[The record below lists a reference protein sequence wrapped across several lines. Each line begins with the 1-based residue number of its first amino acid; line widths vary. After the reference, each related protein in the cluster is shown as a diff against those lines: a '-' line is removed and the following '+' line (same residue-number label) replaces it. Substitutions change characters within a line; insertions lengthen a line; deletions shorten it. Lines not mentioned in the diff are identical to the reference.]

1 MHITGVQLRRQRL
14 SIDRLSYFGVL
25 AMSEMRDKIMA
36 TARATV
42 QQHGYNG
49 LSFRELAKD
58 VGIKSASIH
67 YHFPTKGDLGSAL
80 ARRYSEEAQALFD
93 GFLLETPDP
102 SSLFRNYTDV
112 FRMALERNNRMC
124 LCGIMGAEYDE
135 LPDAVK
141 VEVSAFADV
150 NVAWLTRVL
159 TKLGLA
165 DGQSSAERAAAIYA
179 AVIGAQ
185 LVARSRNDISLF
197 DRAIETYRAT
207 GLIPQETTA

>member
-1 MHITGVQLRRQRL
+1 
-14 SIDRLSYFGVL
+14 
-25 AMSEMRDKIMA
+25 MA

-67 YHFPTKGDLGSAL
+67 YYFPSKGELGAAL

-93 GFLLETPDP
+93 SFLLETADP
-102 SSLFRNYTDV
+102 SSWLRSYTAV
-112 FRMALERNNRMC
+112 FRMALEKDNRMC

-141 VEVSAFADV
+141 AEVSAFADV
-150 NVAWLTRVL
+150 NVAWLNKVL
-159 TKLGLA
+159 TKLGVTK
-165 DGQSSAERAAAIYA
+165 GQASRDRAAAIYA
-179 AVIGAQ
+179 SVIGAQ

-197 DRAIETYRAT
+197 DQVIDTYHST
-207 GLIPQETTA
+207 GLIP

>member
-1 MHITGVQLRRQRL
+1 
-14 SIDRLSYFGVL
+14 
-25 AMSEMRDKIMA
+25 MSEMRDKILA

-67 YHFPTKGDLGSAL
+67 YHFPSKGELGAAL
-80 ARRYSEEAQALFD
+80 ARRYSEEAHALFES
-93 GFLLETPDP
+93 FLVETDP
-102 SSLFRNYTDV
+102 SSWLRRYTDV
-112 FRMALERNNRMC
+112 YRMALERDNRMC

-141 VEVSAFADV
+141 AEVSTFADV
-150 NVAWLTRVL
+150 NMAWLNKVL
-159 TKLGLA
+159 TKLGVTKDQA
-165 DGQSSAERAAAIYA
+165 RNDRAAAIYA

-185 LVARSRNDISLF
+185 LIARSRNDISLF
-197 DRAIETYRAT
+197 DQVINTYSTA
-207 GLIPQETTA
+207 GLIP

>member
-1 MHITGVQLRRQRL
+1 
-14 SIDRLSYFGVL
+14 
-25 AMSEMRDKIMA
+25 MSEMRDKILA

-67 YHFPTKGDLGSAL
+67 YYFPSKGELGAAL
-80 ARRYSEEAQALFD
+80 AHKYSEEAHDLFER
-93 GFLLETPDP
+93 LLVEADP
-102 SSLFRNYTDV
+102 SSCLRRYTDV
-112 FRMALERNNRMC
+112 YRMALERDNRMC

-141 VEVSAFADV
+141 AEISAFADV
-150 NVAWLTRVL
+150 NVAWLSKVL
-159 TKLGLA
+159 TKLGVTKDQALG
-165 DGQSSAERAAAIYA
+165 DRAAAIYA

-197 DRAIETYRAT
+197 DQVISAYFST
-207 GLIPQETTA
+207 GLIP